1 MSAHI
6 NRFIDRVKALDHQK
20 QREVVLSVME
30 ARDLLGDITKLLLKL
45 QELETQAHNTADA
58 QEVIEVRLE
67 GGNF

>member
-20 QREVVLSVME
+20 QRDVVLSVME

-45 QELETQAHNTADA
+45 QDLEAQRQPAAST
-58 QEVIEVRLE
+58 QEVVEVRLE

>member
-20 QREVVLSVME
+20 QRDVVLSVME

-45 QELETQAHNTADA
+45 QELEAKLHPVSIE

>member
-20 QREVVLSVME
+20 QRDVVLSVME

-45 QELETQAHNTADA
+45 QELEAQLQPAAGT

>member
-20 QREVVLSVME
+20 QRDVVMSVME

-45 QELETQAHNTADA
+45 QDLESQLQPAADS

>member
-6 NRFIDRVKALDHQK
+6 NKFIDRVKALDHQK
-20 QREVVLSVME
+20 QREVVMSVME

-45 QELETQAHNTADA
+45 QDLEAQVNKTDET

>member
-20 QREVVLSVME
+20 QRDVVLSVME

-45 QELETQAHNTADA
+45 QDLEAQLQPAAGS

>member
-6 NRFIDRVKALDHQK
+6 TRFIDRVKALDHQK

-30 ARDLLGDITKLLLKL
+30 ARDLLGDVTKLLLKL
-45 QELETQAHNTADA
+45 QDLEAQLQPSAGA

>member
-20 QREVVLSVME
+20 QRDVVMSVME

-45 QELETQAHNTADA
+45 QDLESQLRPAADS

>member
-20 QREVVLSVME
+20 QRDVVMSVME
-30 ARDLLGDITKLLLKL
+30 ARDLLGDITKLLLKMQDLESQL
-45 QELETQAHNTADA
+45 QPAADS

>member
-6 NRFIDRVKALDHQK
+6 NKFIDRVKALDHQK
-20 QREVVLSVME
+20 QREVVMSVME

-45 QELETQAHNTADA
+45 QDLEAQVNKSVET

>member
-20 QREVVLSVME
+20 QRDVVMSVME

-45 QELETQAHNTADA
+45 QDLESQLQPAAES
-58 QEVIEVRLE
+58 QEVVEVRLE

>member
-20 QREVVLSVME
+20 QRDVVMSVME

-45 QELETQAHNTADA
+45 QDLESQLQPAADS
-58 QEVIEVRLE
+58 QEVVEVRLE